1 MEKILLWVVLAAD
14 SIVNFSLDHP
24 VYAWTLLLIITFSI
38 ISQGEV
44 SDIETESNKI
54 TRIVLKNG
62 EAINADMFLVAA
74 GLDTFIM
81 CQFLLGV
88 PTINP
93 QKYKQRADIW
103 LIYCYISSYQDIS

>member
-1 MEKILLWVVLAAD
+1 MLWKNPFMSFIGCRLD
-14 SIVNFSLDHP
+14 RKLFSGPPCL
-24 VYAWTLLLIITFSI
+24 WTLLLIITFSI

-81 CQFLLGV
+81 CQFFIGGA
-88 PTINP
+88 NH
-93 QKYKQRADIW
+93 
-103 LIYCYISSYQDIS
+103 